1 MLSLLVRAEAAV
13 GKIILVI
20 IVVLVFAAGLL
31 RWFDHPLIWSV
42 DLAQLL
48 FLWVSFIGA
57 NQALRNRAHIGMD
70 LLVRPLPYSLRRV
83 VEIALALITLAFLLI
98 MVVMGYR
105 LTMLNLE
112 RVYGDSGIS
121 YAYVTGAVP
130 IGCLLLAI
138 TLTGHLFDLVRHWR
152 TEERLVFADPVR
164 GEVDDVL

>member
-1 MLSLLVRAEAAV
+1 MLSLLVRAEAAF
-13 GKIILVI
+13 GKILLII
-20 IVVLVFAAGLL
+20 IVALVFSAGIL

-70 LLVRPLPYSLRRV
+70 LLVRPLPLGLRRV
-83 VEIALALITLAFLLI
+83 IEIGLALVTLAFLLI

-105 LTMLNLE
+105 LTMLNLQ

-130 IGCLLLAI
+130 VGCLLLAI
-138 TLTGHLFDLVRHWR
+138 TLSGHLLDLIRLWR
-152 TEERLVFADPVR
+152 TERRLVFSDPAR
-164 GEVDDVL
+164 GEVEDVL